1 MTTGISM
8 RSDAI
13 DASRDLSA
21 ARSGEP
27 GAYERTGSFTGG
39 GTRRLP
45 LKPVSS
51 PMLGIGWLVAFAGDG
66 VSEAV
71 PRCAARGG
79 FTVGAD
85 MGSRGRGCKDRGP
98 TC

>member
-8 RSDAI
+8 RSDAM
-13 DASRDLSA
+13 DVRRSLSA

-27 GAYERTGSFTGG
+27 GAYERTGSFTGR

-51 PMLGIGWLVAFAGDG
+51 PMFGSGWSVVFAADDVA
-66 VSEAV
+66 EAA

-85 MGSRGRGCKDRGP
+85 MGSPGRGSKDRGP
-98 TC
+98 TF

>member
-1 MTTGISM
+1 M
-8 RSDAI
+8 RSDAM
-13 DASRDLSA
+13 DSRRALRA

-27 GAYERTGSFTGG
+27 GAYDRTGSFAGT

-51 PMLGIGWLVAFAGDG
+51 PMLGTGWLVTPAGAG
-66 VSEAV
+66 TSEAA

-79 FTVGAD
+79 FTAGAD
-85 MGSRGRGCKDRGP
+85 MGSRGRGCEGRGP
-98 TC
+98 T